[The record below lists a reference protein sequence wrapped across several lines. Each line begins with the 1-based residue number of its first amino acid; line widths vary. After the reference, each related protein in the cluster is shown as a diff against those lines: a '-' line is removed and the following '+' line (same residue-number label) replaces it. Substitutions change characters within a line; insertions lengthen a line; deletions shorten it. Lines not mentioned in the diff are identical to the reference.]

1 MIKYYIKLLLI
12 NNNIIIKYYIQL
24 LLINNHTYIKC
35 NNNS

>member
-12 NNNIIIKYYIQL
+12 NNNIIIKYYIKL
-24 LLINNHTYIKC
+24 LLINNNTYIKC

>member
-12 NNNIIIKYYIQL
+12 NNNIIIKYYIKL